1 MVSSRQFLF
10 RCIEGGLGSR
20 LPQRGGVG
28 IADAPR
34 DGADAHVA
42 VVDPPGFL
50 VGFGIAAAGELG
62 HAPLKRGE
70 VGIGKPQQIAG

>member
-34 DGADAHVA
+34 NGSDMNVA
-42 VVDPPGFL
+42 VEDAPGFL
-50 VGFGIAAAGELG
+50 VGFGIAAA
-62 HAPLKRGE
+62 
-70 VGIGKPQQIAG
+70 